1 MICVHFHYTTKR
13 TTRSVSASSRLEQKE
28 PRRKAWQFL
37 NSHVPRARNFTVGNQ
52 LPPEDSLANCHRQF
66 SPQKNRWSALRAASE
81 KAARSGDRFRFSSD
95 LVRFYNQVRTYF
107 QQNL

>member
-1 MICVHFHYTTKR
+1 MICVLFHYITR
-13 TTRSVSASSRLEQKE
+13 WATRSVSASSRPDQKE

-37 NSHVPRARNFTVGNQ
+37 N
-52 LPPEDSLANCHRQF
+52 

-95 LVRFYNQVRTYF
+95 LVRFYAQVRTSF
-107 QQNL
+107 ETKAK